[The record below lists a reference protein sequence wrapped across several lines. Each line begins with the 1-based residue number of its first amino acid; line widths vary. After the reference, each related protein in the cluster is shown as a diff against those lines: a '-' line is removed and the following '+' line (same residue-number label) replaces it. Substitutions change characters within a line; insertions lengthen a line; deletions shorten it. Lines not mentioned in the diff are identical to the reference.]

1 MYICLNVL
9 FCSCRHYLCCLLL
22 LFVLFRACLLSVL
35 FFCCDYVG
43 RVLCVA
49 RLLLVSLISTCL
61 NVFFCNFVHSCL
73 FVLVFFIVCSN
84 CFKYLVRLLSIVMFV
99 CLNVFICVC
108 VIMCCVFGLFVV
120 CSFMV
125 YARCFLVYAVLFC
138 FFALRG
144 WSIAFSF
151 YFNVFECFY
160 FVYVF
165 IMFDF
170 MLFDGFKRC
179 CSTTFVFTCLFA
191 STCLNDFLSS
201 CVHSFVFICFVCCLF
216 CLTFVSFYGLSFC
229 HYH

>member
-73 FVLVFFIVCSN
+73 FVLVFLIVCSN

-125 YARCFLVYAVLFC
+125 YARCFLVYAVLFLFFCSKRLVDC
-138 FFALRG
+138 FFFLFQCVR
-144 WSIAFSF
+144 
-151 YFNVFECFY
+151 
-160 FVYVF
+160 
-165 IMFDF
+165 MF
-170 MLFDGFKRC
+170 LFC
-179 CSTTFVFTCLFA
+179 
-191 STCLNDFLSS
+191 
-201 CVHSFVFICFVCCLF
+201 ICFHHV
-216 CLTFVSFYGLSFC
+216 
-229 HYH
+229 